1 MPVLFPHRQGTTP
14 PPEAAPEALGW
25 FDSEAGQAL
34 LASEADAVRR
44 VIAGCPARPWM
55 WLGVPG
61 ASAPAAGRGLVLRTR
76 GGEWAGSLRC
86 ALPLPLA
93 SESVGAILLQ
103 HVLDDADAAPGLL
116 EECARVLAPG
126 GCLWLAGLNPWAPY
140 RLRWAGTGLHAR
152 TPGGWQ
158 AALRKAGFPSGA
170 VQLQWLGPAWRPRPG
185 PAGVGV
191 HDLVRAGLALTV
203 TKRVQAGVREG
214 GLRVLRWRPAAS
226 PVAGRATGHASGA
239 AARR

>member
-1 MPVLFPHRQGTTP
+1 MPVLFPHRQGTP
-14 PPEAAPEALGW
+14 PPSAAPEALGW
-25 FDSEAGQAL
+25 FAGDAGQAL
-34 LASEADAVRR
+34 LASEVEAVRR
-44 VIAGCPARPWM
+44 VVAGCPARPWL
-55 WLGVPG
+55 WFGVAG
-61 ASAPAAGRGLVLRTR
+61 ASAPAAARGLVLRPGDGHWT
-76 GGEWAGSLRC
+76 GSLRC
-86 ALPLPLA
+86 TLPLPLA

-103 HVLDDADAAPGLL
+103 HVLDDAGAPGLL

-140 RLRWAGTGLHAR
+140 RLRWAGTGLQAR

-170 VQLQWLGPAWRPRPG
+170 VQLQWLGPAWKPTPG
-185 PAGVGV
+185 PAGVGA
-191 HDLVRAGLALTV
+191 HDLLRAGLALTV

-226 PVAGRATGHASGA
+226 PVAGRAAGHASGA